1 MIQPIYLYG
10 SEVLRKKAAPADL
23 SKPQELKALIQDLK
37 DTLARADGCGLA
49 APQIG
54 VSLRVVIVDGDV
66 VSDTYDYLK
75 GFRRV
80 LINPEILEESEEKNT
95 YSEGCLSIP
104 NIYCDVLRP
113 ARITLRYFDED
124 LREVTE
130 TLDKFAARMVQHELS
145 HLDGNLFTDN
155 VPPIR
160 RKMIA
165 SKLQN
170 IAKGKVHPHYNSK
183 LK

>member
-10 SEVLRKKAAPADL
+10 SEVLRRKAAEADL
-23 SKPQELKALIQDLK
+23 TKKDELNALVQDLR
-37 DTLARADGCGLA
+37 DTLTRADGCGLA

-66 VSDTYDYLK
+66 VADTYDYLK
-75 GFRRV
+75 GFKRV
-80 LINPEILEESEEKNT
+80 IINPEILEESDEKVT

-113 ARITLRYFDED
+113 AKMTLRYYNEN
-124 LREVTE
+124 L
-130 TLDKFAARMVQHELS
+130 FACRMVQHELS

>member
-10 SEVLRKKAAPADL
+10 SEVLRRKAAEADL
-23 SKPQELKALIQDLK
+23 TKKDELNALVQDLR
-37 DTLARADGCGLA
+37 DTLTRADGCGLA

-66 VSDTYDYLK
+66 VADTYDYLK
-75 GFRRV
+75 GFKRV
-80 LINPEILEESEEKNT
+80 IINPEILEESDEKVT
-95 YSEGCLSIP
+95 YSEGCLS
-104 NIYCDVLRP
+104 
-113 ARITLRYFDED
+113 FEQ
-124 LREVTE
+124 VTE
-130 TLDKFAARMVQHELS
+130 TLDKFACRMVQHELS

>member
-10 SEVLRKKAAPADL
+10 SEVLRRKAAEADL
-23 SKPQELKALIQDLK
+23 SKKEELTALIQDLR
-37 DTLARADGCGLA
+37 DTLTRADGCGLA

-66 VSDTYDYLK
+66 VSDTYEYLK
-75 GFRRV
+75 DFKRV
-80 LINPEILEESEEKNT
+80 IINPEILEESEEKTT

-113 ARITLRYFDED
+113 AKMTLRYYNED
-124 LREVTE
+124 LVQVTE
-130 TLDKFAARMVQHELS
+130 TLDKFACRMVQHELS
-145 HLDGNLFTDN
+145 HLDGDLFTDH
-155 VPPIR
+155 VAPIR
-160 RKMIA
+160 KKIIA
-165 SKLQN
+165 KKLQG
-170 IAKGKVHPHYNSK
+170 IAKGKVSAHYSVK

>member
-10 SEVLRKKAAPADL
+10 SDVLRRKAVEADL
-23 SKPQELKALIQDLK
+23 TKKEELQTLIRDLQ

-66 VSDTYDYLK
+66 VADTYDYLK
-75 GFRRV
+75 GFKRV
-80 LINPEILEESEEKNT
+80 IINPEILEESPEKVT

-113 ARITLRYFDED
+113 AKITLRYFNEEFQ
-124 LREVTE
+124 EVTE
-130 TLDKFAARMVQHELS
+130 TLDKFACRMVQHELS

-160 RKMIA
+160 KKML
-165 SKLQN
+165 SGKLQN
-170 IAKGKVHPHYNSK
+170 IARGKVHPHYNSK

>member
-10 SEVLRKKAAPADL
+10 SEVLRKKAAEADL
-23 SKPQELKALIQDLK
+23 SKKEELTSLIRDLK

-75 GFRRV
+75 DFRRV
-80 LINPEILEESEEKNT
+80 IINPEILEESEEKTT

-104 NIYCDVLRP
+104 NIYCDVVRP
-113 ARITLRYFDED
+113 ARITLRYYNEEFQQ
-124 LREVTE
+124 VTE
-130 TLDKFAARMVQHELS
+130 TLDKFACRMVQHELS

-160 RKMIA
+160 KKMLS

>member
-10 SEVLRKKAAPADL
+10 SEVLREKASEADL
-23 SKPQELKALIQDLK
+23 SRGEDISALVRDLK
-37 DTLARADGCGLA
+37 DTLQASEGCGLA

-54 VSLRVVIVDGDV
+54 VSQRVVIVDGTVMTDV
-66 VSDTYDYLK
+66 YDYLK
-75 GFRRV
+75 DFRRT
-80 LINPEILEESEEKNT
+80 LINPVILEESAEMTT

-113 ARITLRYFDED
+113 AKMTLRYYNENFEQ
-124 LREVTE
+124 VTE
-130 TLDKFAARMVQHELS
+130 TLDKFACRMVQHELS